1 MEKISDVTI
10 QPCSSTPY
18 IKPLRIT
25 YTQDGVK
32 KIWDAM
38 KVHDSVCVLL
48 YNKSR
53 DCFVFVRQFRPA
65 VYINS
70 VVTEKQAD
78 GTETVDSAKYPGTLG
93 LSYEC
98 CAGIVDKD
106 CSLVEIAKMEVL
118 EECGYDV
125 PLENIQKITSYKAG
139 AGTTGSTQTFFY
151 AHITDNMKV
160 SQGGGLVAEGELID
174 VVEIPVKDG
183 KQWILD
189 ESINKPTG
197 LMFAVMWFYTQHAV

>member
-125 PLENIQKITSYKAG
+125 PLENIQKITSYKSGTGVSG
-139 AGTTGSTQTFFY
+139 AMDHLFC
-151 AHITDNMKV
+151 
-160 SQGGGLVAEGELID
+160 AELLIRM
-174 VVEIPVKDG
+174 
-183 KQWILD
+183 
-189 ESINKPTG
+189 ES
-197 LMFAVMWFYTQHAV
+197 